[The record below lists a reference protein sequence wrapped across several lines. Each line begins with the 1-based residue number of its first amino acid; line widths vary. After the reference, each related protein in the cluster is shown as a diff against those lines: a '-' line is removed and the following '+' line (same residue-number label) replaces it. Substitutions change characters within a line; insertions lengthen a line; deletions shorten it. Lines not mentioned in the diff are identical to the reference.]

1 MRFASI
7 LTMVTPF
14 SGAKITGVLL
24 FALGIILVW
33 FSAFLYFAV
42 LPILDKLSVLADD
55 QQYMLNHLLSGTIGS
70 LVVAGIFALGVT
82 DIIIAMGV
90 IKQKKWAWKALTIL
104 TIVTASLNILAI
116 IGVQNTAGVI
126 MIIGGLILKCWFIFF
141 MYPKTNQ
148 FNQNTQHNQIK
159 QKI

>member
-70 LVVAGIFALGVT
+70 LIVAGIFALGVT

-116 IGVQNTAGVI
+116 IGVQHTDGVI
-126 MIIGGLILKCWFIFF
+126 MIIGGCLLNVGLLFLF
-141 MYPKTNQ
+141 YQKT
-148 FNQNTQHNQIK
+148 IK
-159 QKI
+159 QSTKPMTIK

>member
-1 MRFASI
+1 
-7 LTMVTPF
+7 MVTPF

-70 LVVAGIFALGVT
+70 LVVI
-82 DIIIAMGV
+82 
-90 IKQKKWAWKALTIL
+90 
-104 TIVTASLNILAI
+104 SL
-116 IGVQNTAGVI
+116 
-126 MIIGGLILKCWFIFF
+126 
-141 MYPKTNQ
+141 
-148 FNQNTQHNQIK
+148 
-159 QKI
+159 

>member
-33 FSAFLYFAV
+33 FSAFLHFAV
-42 LPILDKLSVLADD
+42 LPILDKLSFLADD

-70 LVVAGIFALGVT
+70 LIVAGIFALGVT
-82 DIIIAMGV
+82 DIIIATGV

-126 MIIGGLILKCWFIFF
+126 MIIGGCIIDVGILFYVYQKGI
-141 MYPKTNQ
+141 KSNQ
-148 FNQNTQHNQIK
+148 TPEQT
-159 QKI
+159 KITDKI